1 MGGGGGAHQYDD
13 EIAVGLLPPIISKN
27 FQSEAVVLW
36 PMAVRSSSWR
46 FLLRVNINKLFEV
59 DRRVGGRILNNKRK
73 AIFGKDMSTVR
84 AGRMLQEVVKR
95 LEDFSSTK
103 LAEKWDN
110 VGLLVEPSGC
120 HVVKKIVLTNDFTQE
135 VLAEAIEKSANMII
149 SYHPPIF
156 VPLKRLIQGNWK
168 ERILVKAA
176 ENRIA
181 IYSPHTSFDAI
192 KGGVNDWLISCFGGG
207 DIQPIFQSSDPSFS
221 AEKPNGCYKM
231 KFVFSDVSDGGVAV
245 INSLNKVKDTVY
257 VHASAQENR
266 YAFF

>member
-1 MGGGGGAHQYDD
+1 
-13 EIAVGLLPPIISKN
+13 
-27 FQSEAVVLW
+27 
-36 PMAVRSSSWR
+36 MAVRSTSWP
-46 FLLRVNINKLFEV
+46 FLLRVNLNKLFEV